1 PDAGVDNSPPRR
13 HVWDPAATDLVRV
26 QRCVTLMLYITPV
39 ITSRSS
45 TTHRSAEPTVAGTAA
60 APPVV
65 ESTHRQPSAGRC
77 IRHAACER
85 AWTPALCCCCVH
97 EPTSRPRRG
106 SSRLSSRP
114 GEACGRVL
122 PRARRAGSAL
132 CHPAHGCWSRP
143 QG

>member
-1 PDAGVDNSPPRR
+1 MGNHSSITTVINDERQVPLAMLNRPDAWVDNSPPRR
-13 HVWDPAATDLVRV
+13 PVWDPAATDLGRV

-45 TTHRSAEPTVAGTAA
+45 TTHRSAEPTIAGTAA

-85 AWTPALCCCCVH
+85 AWTPALCCC
-97 EPTSRPRRG
+97 
-106 SSRLSSRP
+106 
-114 GEACGRVL
+114 
-122 PRARRAGSAL
+122 
-132 CHPAHGCWSRP
+132 
-143 QG
+143 